1 MPRGDTVDPQPL
13 IEDYLAGPALL
24 RQAVAG
30 MSDEQLDATPIAGK
44 WSTRQVVAH
53 ICDFEPIYADRI
65 KRIIAEEQPT
75 FFGGDPDLF
84 AARLAYTSRDVN
96 RELQLIEAV
105 RGQLAGILQSMP
117 AEVFQ
122 RTGIHSEDGPRTIE
136 QLLRTITGHIPHH
149 VQFIEE
155 KRQALQ
161 A

>member
-1 MPRGDTVDPQPL
+1 VDPQQL
-13 IEDYLAGPALL
+13 IQDYLAGPALL

-30 MSDEQLDATPIAGK
+30 MSAEQLDATPIAGK
-44 WSTRQVVAH
+44 WSSRQVVAH

-84 AARLAYTSRDVN
+84 AARLGYAN
-96 RELQLIEAV
+96 REIDQELQLIEAV
-105 RGQLAGILQSMP
+105 RGQLARILQSMP
-117 AEVFQ
+117 PEVFQ

-149 VQFIEE
+149 AQFIEQ
-155 KRQALQ
+155 KRQALRENSKP
-161 A
+161 

>member
-1 MPRGDTVDPQPL
+1 MID
-13 IEDYLAGPALL
+13 DYLAGPRLL

-30 MSDEQLDATPIAGK
+30 LSDEQLDAAPIAGQ

-53 ICDFEPIYADRI
+53 LCDFEPIYADRI

-75 FFGGDPDLF
+75 FFGGDPDRF
-84 AARLAYTSRDVN
+84 ASALAYATRDVEQ
-96 RELQLIEAV
+96 ELQLIEAV
-105 RGQLAGILQSMP
+105 RGQLAGILRSLP
-117 AEVFQ
+117 GNVFE

-149 VQFIEE
+149 VQFIEQ
-155 KRQALQ
+155 KRQALG

>member
-1 MPRGDTVDPQPL
+1 MDTDQL
-13 IEDYLAGPALL
+13 IQEYLAGPPLL

-30 MSDEQLDATPIAGK
+30 MTDEQLDAAPIAGK

-84 AARLAYTSRDVN
+84 AASLAYATRDIEQ
-96 RELQLIEAV
+96 ELNLIEAV
-105 RGQLAGILQSMP
+105 RGQLARILGALP

-136 QLLRTITGHIPHH
+136 QLLQTITGHIPHH
-149 VQFIEE
+149 VQFIEQ
-155 KRQALQ
+155 KRQALGV
-161 A
+161 